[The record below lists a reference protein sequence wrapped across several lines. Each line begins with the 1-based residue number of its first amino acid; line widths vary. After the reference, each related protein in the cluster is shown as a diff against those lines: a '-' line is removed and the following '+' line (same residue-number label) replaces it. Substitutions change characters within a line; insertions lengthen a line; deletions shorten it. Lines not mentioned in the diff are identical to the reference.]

1 MRVVIMADSIKVDL
15 YMDEFVHP
23 WRMHKDP
30 GIIIF
35 SCQAD
40 VYKKSDVEYNAKEI
54 MSARSPKLAASKYLL
69 PLASSFSYSVG
80 LEHGRQSW
88 ENLSRKVARDISKIY
103 QTCGSVGFEID
114 KIYPCRNV
122 GEKLENY
129 IKKGPDHVMFG
140 PQILGKIK
148 NDKLD
153 RTYRIR
159 EGYDV
164 HYYIKEA
171 SGIVAR
177 EKSESMMERVMGEIS
192 SARKVR
198 RMDRNERTS
207 LFSSIA
213 SRYNTESS
221 RIIPTM
227 HLVQPHGLS
236 LQNFVNFAPR

>member
-1 MRVVIMADSIKVDL
+1 MADSIKVDL

-23 WRMHKDP
+23 WKMHKDP

-40 VYKKSDVEYNAKEI
+40 VYRKSDVEYNAKEI
-54 MSARSPKLAASKYLL
+54 MSDRSPKLAASRYLL
-69 PLASSFSYSVG
+69 PLASSFSYVVS
-80 LEHGRQSW
+80 LEHGKQPW
-88 ENLSRKVARDISKIY
+88 ENLSRKVARDISKMY
-103 QTCGSVGFEID
+103 QACGSMNFEVD

-122 GEKLENY
+122 GEKLESY
-129 IKKGPDHVMFG
+129 IKKSPDHVMFA
-140 PQILGKIK
+140 PQILGRIK

-171 SGIVAR
+171 SGVVAR
-177 EKSESMMERVMGEIS
+177 EKSESMMGKVMGEVS

-198 RMDRNERTS
+198 RMDRKERTS
-207 LFSSIA
+207 LFSDIA
-213 SRYNTESS
+213 SRYNMESS
-221 RIIPTM
+221 RAVPTI
-227 HLVQPHGLS
+227 HLVQPHGLG
-236 LQNFVNFAPR
+236 LQNFVNFAPDKR